1 MQPALMLH
9 PPAACVHA
17 CICTPSS
24 NAHGVLGVQDLE
36 EEQVLLARLLHWLTS
51 PHPDTHAAILRAT
64 HAALLRGG
72 PRRLRTTL
80 TALAFQTLV
89 LHRWARVPCSIT
101 P

>member
-1 MQPALMLH
+1 ML
-9 PPAACVHA
+9 AMRV
-17 CICTPSS
+17 
-24 NAHGVLGVQDLE
+24 GVQDLE

-89 LHRWARVPCSIT
+89 LHRWAWVPCKHAASHRSRGT
-101 P
+101 HVTFGCPCAMA